1 MGSRGQSMQKER
13 RRAEARAV
21 RQLAKILGGGNND
34 IHSLERKGDQLYER
48 IGELLE
54 EYRDERGFVNS
65 EETEKDPRIQEARK
79 ALNQIDSELLDRVA
93 KPIQKSALPKGVEGD
108 DRNSELDWD
117 MAKINAWA
125 RELAAEK
132 LRFVERTGS
141 EAERKRVWD
150 SAVKVAI
157 SRAEEYPYDFATN
170 YRPQEFA
177 SGGRLREE
185 DRHSKTTYRVLRVY
199 SDKRGK
205 KVEFEVKHPYVK
217 TPEKVREY
225 IRYDENHN
233 EYIWHAHRRL
243 SPSNDD

>member
-1 MGSRGQSMQKER
+1 MGSRGQSSGKAER
-13 RRAEARAV
+13 RAARRAKNEADRI
-21 RQLAKILGGGNND
+21 RE
-34 IHSLERKGDQLYER
+34 LEQRGDELDER

-93 KPIQKSALPKGVEGD
+93 KPIDKSALPKGVEGD
-108 DRNSELDWD
+108 DRNSDLDWN